1 MTLILAIG
9 TPNSLLV
16 AIHDLVA
23 HMSWVE
29 RLSLVTIGTSAV
41 FLALL
46 ERAVPYSKGQAFFR
60 EGFFDDFAL
69 YTIAQSYILGIIIF
83 SLIIARLD
91 AVGGL
96 SRFQLLAHW
105 PLWLQVTVFV
115 VTHDFYIYWMHRW
128 QHRNRYMWRLHEAH
142 HSPKSVDW
150 LSGSRSHCLEIL
162 INQTVEFA
170 PIVLLGASPEVVA
183 LKGAISAVWGMYI
196 HANLNVDTGR
206 LQWIIN
212 GPEMH
217 RWHHTTGKGMRS
229 NFSTKLAIWDWM
241 FGTAYLPFNERA
253 TNYGVATRF
262 PKHYVGQ
269 TLYAF
274 RAFHRRAPSHTDA
287 PGDLALNSDG
297 VSAGDL

>member
-1 MTLILAIG
+1 M
-9 TPNSLLV
+9 
-16 AIHDLVA
+16 IHDLFA
-23 HMSWVE
+23 HMSIAE
-29 RLSLVTIGTSAV
+29 RVSLATIGAGAI

-46 ERAVPYSKGQAFFR
+46 ERLIPYSKGQRFLR

-69 YTIAQSYILGIIIF
+69 YTIAQSYVLSIVIF
-83 SLIIARLD
+83 SIIIARLD
-91 AVGGL
+91 AFGGF
-96 SRFQLLAHW
+96 SRLQLLARW
-105 PLWLQVTVFV
+105 PLWLQVTFFV

-142 HSPKSVDW
+142 HSPVSVDW

-170 PIVLLGASPEVVA
+170 PIVLLGASPEVIP

-196 HANLNVDTGR
+196 HANVNVKTGW
-206 LQWIIN
+206 LQRIIN

-217 RWHHTTGKGMRS
+217 RWHHTMGKGMRS

-241 FGTAYLPFNERA
+241 FGTAYLPSERRA
-253 TNYGVATRF
+253 NDYGVRTWF

-274 RAFHRRAPSHTDA
+274 RAFHRRAQQRDVA
-287 PGDLALNSDG
+287 PAAFVLDSDRG
-297 VSAGDL
+297 SARDF

>member
-1 MTLILAIG
+1 MTIL
-9 TPNSLLV
+9 
-16 AIHDLVA
+16 HDVFA
-23 HMSWVE
+23 HMSKVE
-29 RLSLVTIGTSAV
+29 RLSLATIGTSAV
-41 FLALL
+41 LFMLL
-46 ERAVPYSKGQAFFR
+46 ERGIPYSKGQAFLR
-60 EGFFDDFAL
+60 EGLFDDFAL
-69 YTIAQSYILGIIIF
+69 YTVAQNYVLSIVIF
-83 SLIIARLD
+83 SIIIARLD
-91 AVGGL
+91 AAGGL
-96 SRFQLLAHW
+96 SRLQLVARW
-105 PLWLQVTVFV
+105 PLWLQVTFFV

-142 HSPKSVDW
+142 HSPASVDW

-170 PIVLLGASPEVVA
+170 PIVLLGASPAVIP

-196 HANLNVDTGR
+196 HSNLDVHTGR

-217 RWHHTTGKGMRS
+217 RWHHTMGKGMRS

-241 FGTAYLPFNERA
+241 FGTAYLPLNQRA
-253 TNYGVATRF
+253 KDYGVRNWF

-274 RAFHRRAPSHTDA
+274 RPLHRRARSRAVA
-287 PGDLALNSDG
+287 PRGLALDSDG
-297 VSAGDL
+297 ASAGDF

>member
-1 MTLILAIG
+1 MT
-9 TPNSLLV
+9 V
-16 AIHDLVA
+16 HDLVAVFA

-29 RLSLVTIGTSAV
+29 RMSLATIGGSAV
-41 FLALL
+41 LFALL
-46 ERAVPYSKGQAFFR
+46 ERVVPYSKGQTFLR

-69 YTIAQSYILGIIIF
+69 YTIAQSYILGIVIF
-83 SLIIARLD
+83 SFIIVRLD
-91 AVGGL
+91 AIGGF
-96 SRFQLLAHW
+96 SRFHLIGRW
-105 PLWLQVTVFV
+105 PLWLQVTFFV

-142 HSPKSVDW
+142 HSPASVDW

-170 PIVLLGASPEVVA
+170 PIVLLGASPEVLP

-196 HANLNVDTGR
+196 HANLNVHTGQ
-206 LQWIIN
+206 LQRIIN

-217 RWHHTTGKGMRS
+217 RWHHAMGKGMGS

-241 FGTAYLPFNERA
+241 FGTAYLPADRRA
-253 TNYGVATRF
+253 TGYGVRTWF
-262 PKHYVGQ
+262 PKHYVAQ

-274 RAFHRRAPSHTDA
+274 RPRHGRRSIAR
-287 PGDLALNSDG
+287 GDSGADSGSL
-297 VSAGDL
+297 